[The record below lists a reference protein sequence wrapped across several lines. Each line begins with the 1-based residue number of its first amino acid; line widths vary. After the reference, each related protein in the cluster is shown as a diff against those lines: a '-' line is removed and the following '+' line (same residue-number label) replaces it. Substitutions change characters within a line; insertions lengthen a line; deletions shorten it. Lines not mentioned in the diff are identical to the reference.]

1 MPRWSLQ
8 MQAAPE
14 PQLDGAEAKVWKLLS
29 LQEAVSI
36 DTLLAK
42 LPLATSE
49 VYSALLSLE
58 ISEYVRQLPGK
69 KYIRQILKKAVVD
82 FSARTTY
89 LDNERR
95 RYGIKKIIGDR

>member
-1 MPRWSLQ
+1 

-14 PQLDGAEAKVWKLLS
+14 PQLDEAESKVWKLLS

-36 DTLLAK
+36 DTLLSK

-58 ISEYVRQLPGK
+58 TGDYVRQLPGK
-69 KYIRQILKKAVVD
+69 KYIRRL
-82 FSARTTY
+82 
-89 LDNERR
+89 
-95 RYGIKKIIGDR
+95 